1 MAFKDG
7 LKKFIDFGVTASK
20 GAVSKAGSAMSK
32 FGDESVVRLEKI
44 QLEKLLSQEIS
55 ALGEFVYKY
64 SEEEKKES
72 LVFSDEAVRVYLDKI
87 RGLKADITRRE
98 EALKKLSETVV
109 PGTKT
114 EAAKAEN
121 SVAPAPSA
129 EASVAPSE
137 AASALVEAVSEAP
150 ASTEEKA

>member
-64 SEEEKKES
+64 REEEKKES

-98 EALKKLSETVV
+98 EALKKLS
-109 PGTKT
+109 GTKT

-137 AASALVEAVSEAP
+137 AASAPVEAVSEAP